1 MDLLISKDKAE
12 TLARLEL
19 KLSER
24 QMSTVILFEGVGG
37 MAMSHIVNQI
47 IAVFEPRNIRYHSI
61 STSNMPW
68 IKYCLVNV
76 APKGQIAIFDRGWYS
91 GILSEGDEKL
101 ADNISLAN
109 AFERYLYNNGVNVIK
124 FYLDMDE
131 DTLKKNK
138 KSYPVDI
145 DGESEVFNNVG
156 KLKDFSVNK
165 SKIRNLLEKTNS
177 TYSEWD
183 VIEVGDFKETVR
195 KIASILEARLSGL
208 LTMPREPETYDIM
221 EIYPNPREDVK
232 FDQEMSKSDY
242 SKKLT
247 KLQNKLA
254 ELQVKLANSDKALC
268 LVFEG
273 WDAAGKGGCIKRVT
287 QALNPRGYKTFPIPA
302 PTAEEKSHTH
312 LWRFAKNMP
321 DPGQITIFDRSWY
334 GRMLVEPIEGFCTE
348 KEYSRAAAEIN
359 LFESSLY
366 KDHVIFIKFWID
378 ITKEEQ
384 LKRFKDRE
392 ADPLKSWKLT
402 DEDWRNRKKWN
413 TYEKYINSMIKQT
426 NTDYAPW
433 IDVECVDKRYGRIKV
448 LQTIVDTLKEALD
461 D

>member
-24 QMSTVILFEGVGG
+24 NMSTVILFEGIGG

-61 STSNMPW
+61 STANMPW
-68 IKYCLVNV
+68 IKYCLLNV
-76 APKGQIAIFDRGWYS
+76 APKGQISIFDRGWYS

-101 ADNISLAN
+101 ADNITLVNS
-109 AFERYLYNNGVNVIK
+109 FERYLYNNGVNVIK
-124 FYLDMDE
+124 FYLDIDE
-131 DTLKKNK
+131 DVIKKNK

-145 DGESEVFNNVG
+145 DGESEVFNNIG
-156 KLKDFSVNK
+156 KFKDFSVTK
-165 SKIRNLLEKTNS
+165 SKIRNLLDKTNS
-177 TYSEWD
+177 QYSQWD
-183 VIEVGDFKETVR
+183 VVEVADYKDTVR
-195 KIASILEARLSGL
+195 KIAAILESRLSEL
-208 LTMPREPETYDIM
+208 LTMPRVPERYDIM
-221 EIYPNPREDVK
+221 EVYPNPRENVD
-232 FDQEMSKSDY
+232 FSQSISKSDY
-242 SKKLT
+242 NKKLA

-254 ELQVKLANSDKALC
+254 ELQVKLANSKKGMC

-287 QALNPRGYKTFPIPA
+287 QALNPRGYKTFPTPA

-334 GRMLVEPIEGFCTE
+334 GRMMVEPIEGFCTE
-348 KEYSRAAAEIN
+348 DEYSRAGAEIN

-366 KDHVIFIKFWID
+366 KDHVIFLKFWID
-378 ITKEEQ
+378 VTKEEQ
-384 LKRFKDRE
+384 LKRFNDRA
-392 ADPLKSWKLT
+392 ADPLKNWKLT
-402 DEDWRNRKKWN
+402 DEDWRNRKKWDV
-413 TYEKYINSMIKQT
+413 YEKYINSMIKQT

-448 LQTIVDTLKEALD
+448 LETIVDTLKEVLD